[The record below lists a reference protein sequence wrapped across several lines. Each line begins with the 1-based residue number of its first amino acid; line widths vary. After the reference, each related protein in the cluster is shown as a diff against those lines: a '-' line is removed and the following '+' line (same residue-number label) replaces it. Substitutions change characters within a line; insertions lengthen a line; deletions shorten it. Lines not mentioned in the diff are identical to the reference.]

1 MQIKNWIYG
10 IPLGYDLESK
20 MTECSWGDDWLRI
33 KLDSGS
39 ALNEDSRQKEKWT
52 IGIKD
57 NLWKNG
63 KLSQRFRLIN
73 SIVKALWR
81 VSNDSLSTQKE
92 IKEIIRKKSFKRRK
106 LNIKEI
112 KEMGL
117 RLNRF
122 IWSPLKKEYELK
134 KLKDSL
140 FNSIFRHTNYCL
152 SM

>member
-1 MQIKNWIYG
+1 
-10 IPLGYDLESK
+10 

-73 SIVKALWR
+73 SKIKALWG
-81 VSNDSLSTQKE
+81 VSTQKE
-92 IKEIIRKKSFKRRK
+92 IKVIIRRK

-112 KEMGL
+112 KEMSFKMNG
-117 RLNRF
+117 F
-122 IWSPLKKEYELK
+122 IWSP
-134 KLKDSL
+134 
-140 FNSIFRHTNYCL
+140 
-152 SM
+152 